1 MDLRGYRHS
10 SILSAVDAIVPDDA
24 VKVVSWYDTEWG
36 YACRIAD
43 LVHVMRAQVPPLAA
57 FPGLDQRGIDR

>member
-1 MDLRGYRHS
+1 M
-10 SILSAVDAIVPDDA
+10 VE
-24 VKVVSWYDTEWG
+24 VVSGYDDEWG